1 MSKLGRRGSIGVEQG
16 VDWVDQQP
24 VRPTQ
29 LLHVVFLSGNV
40 LVGWEIN
47 SLYWADQA
55 GFTFI
60 FVSGGKLRILDTSR
74 TFLFAA
80 AMEDAAPPI
89 IACILTDLLKET
101 AELTKSQ
108 KVLWTPAPGP
118 KLQRTAFT
126 FHHRILVGFLTNSL
140 KSKSENFPL
149 ITSHVTADAPK
160 NAPAAKMA

>member
-16 VDWVDQQP
+16 VDWVHQQP
-24 VRPTQ
+24 VRSTQ

-80 AMEDAAPPI
+80 AMEEAAPPI
-89 IACILTDLLKET
+89 IACILTDLLAKPPSSQN
-101 AELTKSQ
+101 LKKFSGLHSSSRTK
-108 KVLWTPAPGP
+108 
-118 KLQRTAFT
+118 
-126 FHHRILVGFLTNSL
+126 
-140 KSKSENFPL
+140 
-149 ITSHVTADAPK
+149 
-160 NAPAAKMA
+160 AAKDSIYFSPQDFGRFSNKFS

>member
-1 MSKLGRRGSIGVEQG
+1 MSKLGRCGSIGVEQG
-16 VDWVDQQP
+16 VDWVHQQP

-60 FVSGGKLRILDTSR
+60 FVSGGKLRILDPSR

-80 AMEDAAPPI
+80 AMEEAAPPI
-89 IACILTDLLKET
+89 IACILTDLLAKPPS
-101 AELTKSQ
+101 SQ
-108 KVLWTPAPGP
+108 NLKKFSG
-118 KLQRTAFT
+118 LQLQDQSCKGQHLLFAT
-126 FHHRILVGFLTNSL
+126 GFWFSNKFS
-140 KSKSENFPL
+140 
-149 ITSHVTADAPK
+149 
-160 NAPAAKMA
+160 

>member
-1 MSKLGRRGSIGVEQG
+1 MSKLGRCGSIGVEQG

-80 AMEDAAPPI
+80 AMEEAAPPI
-89 IACILTDLLKET
+89 IACILTDLL
-101 AELTKSQ
+101 TKPPSSQ
-108 KVLWTPAPGP
+108 NLKKFSG
-118 KLQRTAFT
+118 LQLQDQAAKDSIYFSPQD
-126 FHHRILVGFLTNSL
+126 FGFLTNYL
-140 KSKSENFPL
+140 NGKSENFPL
-149 ITSHVTADAPK
+149 ITSHVPK
-160 NAPAAKMA
+160 MQRQLKWPKILQ